1 MTSPNFTRQLISA
14 CHPARR
20 APPDDVREI
29 ACHALLDW
37 LSVLC
42 GALDQPVVQHV
53 LREALENGS
62 TPLATLPGLQQK
74 LSLRDAARF
83 NGVASHTLDF
93 DDTHLPSRVHPS
105 TPLWPAVLAQA
116 EALDLTG
123 LQASTAFIAGVE
135 FQSRLA
141 AVLGEAHYAAGWHN
155 TATLGT
161 FGAAYATGILLG
173 LDETALNH
181 AVGIA
186 GSFASGSRHQF
197 GSEAKPLQCG
207 NAAANGLYAARLA
220 QRGVTATEGVFDEG
234 VGYAEL
240 LSSQVLR
247 TIDNDRWFTRDIVFK
262 YHASCYGTQAPIHAA
277 LPFAVKPL
285 PPGRIDVFIEP
296 QYLQVCNIAQ
306 PATSGEARFSVRHMV
321 AMALLGRDTVN
332 EPSFASSL
340 ADEAVLAV
348 RQRIEV
354 KADSSLHRACA
365 RIEWG
370 DGRLTQAEMNKAEV
384 DHHVQ
389 LVRLKAKSRLLL
401 SHRFASGKIEAIH
414 QAVMMLNSASPL
426 RDLCGLL
433 AAPDFTPGSALLT
446 TTE

>member
-186 GSFASGSRHQF
+186 GSFASGSRHR
-197 GSEAKPLQCG
+197 E
-207 NAAANGLYAARLA
+207 
-220 QRGVTATEGVFDEG
+220 
-234 VGYAEL
+234 
-240 LSSQVLR
+240 
-247 TIDNDRWFTRDIVFK
+247 
-262 YHASCYGTQAPIHAA
+262 
-277 LPFAVKPL
+277 
-285 PPGRIDVFIEP
+285 
-296 QYLQVCNIAQ
+296 
-306 PATSGEARFSVRHMV
+306 
-321 AMALLGRDTVN
+321 
-332 EPSFASSL
+332 
-340 ADEAVLAV
+340 
-348 RQRIEV
+348 
-354 KADSSLHRACA
+354 
-365 RIEWG
+365 
-370 DGRLTQAEMNKAEV
+370 
-384 DHHVQ
+384 
-389 LVRLKAKSRLLL
+389 
-401 SHRFASGKIEAIH
+401 
-414 QAVMMLNSASPL
+414 
-426 RDLCGLL
+426 
-433 AAPDFTPGSALLT
+433 
-446 TTE
+446 